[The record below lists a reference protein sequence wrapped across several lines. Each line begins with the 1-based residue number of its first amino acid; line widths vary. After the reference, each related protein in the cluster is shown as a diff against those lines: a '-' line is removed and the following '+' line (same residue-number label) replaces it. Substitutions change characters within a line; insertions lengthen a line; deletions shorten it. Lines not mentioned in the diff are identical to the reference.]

1 MSTKEQI
8 KKRLIMVIV
17 LNVGAMILGG
27 LLYFMY
33 DRTGEGV
40 PCLIYKYTGFYC
52 PGCGVTRMLY
62 TLIHEHDI
70 TRAFRYNAM
79 LAVTLPVAAVLYI
92 PQLVVFV
99 RTGGLSD
106 WLGTAAKIW
115 GIMMILFCV
124 LRNIPAFEFLAP
136 PM

>member
-1 MSTKEQI
+1 
-8 KKRLIMVIV
+8 
-17 LNVGAMILGG
+17 
-27 LLYFMY
+27 
-33 DRTGEGV
+33 
-40 PCLIYKYTGFYC
+40 
-52 PGCGVTRMLY
+52 MLY
-62 TLIHEHDI
+62 TLINEHDI